1 MNQPAAALA
10 IFKSGQHVATDG
22 KPYTFSDADLETIAS
37 GYNPEL
43 AEAPLVVG
51 HPKTDAP
58 AYGWAKSLH
67 VRDGVLYA
75 EPHQVDAQFAELVN
89 AGRMKKISASIYLPG
104 TPGNPTPGKH
114 YLRHIGFLGAQPP
127 AVKGLPAAHFAEG
140 AESVE
145 FAMPLS
151 GIGHVMVDLFQRI
164 RDYFVEKDGVEAAD
178 RIIPQWQI
186 RSIDELA
193 QRDDTNSKASFAE
206 THHVPTPETDMS
218 QLNADFAEREQA
230 LNNQKAAQDQRNAAQ
245 DERERLL
252 QEREKKALRQDA
264 TDFAE
269 GLVATGQLLPRQR
282 DPVVELLLA
291 LPAGTSLNFAE
302 GSDTVSKPAAEVLR
316 ELLSSMPQQVDFSE
330 KSGDPGQHA
339 TADFAAPA
347 GTVVDQGRLE
357 LHQRALEYMRQ
368 HPNTGYMTAVKVVGS

>member
-1 MNQPAAALA
+1 MNQSAAALA

-186 RSIDELA
+186 RSIDELS
-193 QRDDTNSKASFAE
+193 QREDTSSKASFAE
-206 THHVPTPETDMS
+206 SQHAPTPENDMS
-218 QLNADFAEREQA
+218 QPNAEFAEREQA
-230 LNNQKAAQDQRNAAQ
+230 LNNQKAAQD
-245 DERERLL
+245 ERERLL
-252 QEREKKALRQDA
+252 QEREQKALRQDA

-269 GLVATGQLLPRQR
+269 GLVTKGQLLPRQR

-291 LPAGTSLNFAE
+291 LPAGTSLSFAE
-302 GSDTVSKPAAEVLR
+302 GSDTVSKPAADVLR
-316 ELLSSMPQQVDFSE
+316 ELLSAMPAQIDFSE
-330 KSGDPGQHA
+330 KSSGDVTQDSP
-339 TADFAAPA
+339 TFAAPA
-347 GTVVDQGRLE
+347 GVLVSASGAE
-357 LHQRALEYMRQ
+357 LHAKAKAFQKQ
-368 HPNTGYMTAVKVVGS
+368 NPNTSWTDAVIAVGGAA